1 MKNLFV
7 DKMYKWNNWK
17 WTKGT
22 KRLISYRTLDAIL
35 LKNLL
40 SGKRVQAKIRGCG
53 LIRSVNG
60 VIWPGSRTIWVEQN
74 FNAT

>member
-1 MKNLFV
+1 MNQRNQKI
-7 DKMYKWNNWK
+7 D
-17 WTKGT
+17 
-22 KRLISYRTLDAIL
+22 
-35 LKNLL
+35 LL

-60 VIWPGSRTIWVEQN
+60 VIWPGSGTIWVEQN